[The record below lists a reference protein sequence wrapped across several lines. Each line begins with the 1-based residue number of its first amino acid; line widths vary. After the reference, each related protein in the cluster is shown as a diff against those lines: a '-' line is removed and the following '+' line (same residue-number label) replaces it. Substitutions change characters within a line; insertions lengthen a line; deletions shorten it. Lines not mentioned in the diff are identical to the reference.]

1 MAAEAI
7 FVLLVFAIVMAILVV
22 PVVWVYR
29 DAQVNSSQ
37 SAGMWAAIL
46 FFAGPLIGLVLYFIF
61 AREKG
66 AGYRGS
72 HY

>member
-7 FVLLVFAIVMAILVV
+7 AFLLVFAVLMAILIV

-29 DAQVNSSQ
+29 DAQVNSTQ

-61 AREKG
+61 ARDKG
-66 AGYRGS
+66 PAHHGTNY
-72 HY
+72 

>member
-7 FVLLVFAIVMAILVV
+7 AVLLALAVGLAILVL
-22 PVVWVYR
+22 PLVWVYR
-29 DAQVNSSQ
+29 DAQENSSQ
-37 SAGMWAAIL
+37 SAGMWAAIV

-66 AGYRGS
+66 AGRHGT